1 MYKYILK
8 RLVTLI
14 PVILGVTLIIFLIM
28 DLTPGDPARLVL
40 GNMASEE
47 ALDAFREEQGL
58 DDPMPVRY
66 AKYVVNMCRGSFGSS
81 YKTGRAVM
89 SELMDRFPATMQLA
103 VASIL
108 FALVISVPIGIVS
121 AVKQNSVFDNVGMVV
136 ALLGIAMPAFWL
148 GLIMIITF
156 SLRLGW
162 LPSGGYGALKNLI
175 LPAFTVGASC
185 AANIARITRSSM
197 LEIIRQDYI
206 RTARAKGV
214 SKTKVVLKHAMKNC
228 WIPVITVAG
237 LQFGTLLG
245 GIVIIENVFAWP
257 GVGNFLLTSIT
268 SKDTPCVLGAIV
280 LFTVVFSVVNLA
292 VDIIYAFVDPRIKAQ
307 YK

>member
-8 RLVTLI
+8 RLLTLI
-14 PVILGVTLIIFLIM
+14 PVILGVVLIIFLIM
-28 DLTPGDPARLVL
+28 DLTPGDPARMVL

-58 DDPMPVRY
+58 NDPLLVRY
-66 AKYVVNMCRGSFGSS
+66 VRYVLDLCRGDLGNS
-81 YKTGRAVM
+81 YKTNRSVM
-89 SELMDRFPATMQLA
+89 TELMDRFPATIQLA
-103 VASIL
+103 VASIF
-108 FALVISVPIGIVS
+108 FALVVSVPIGIVS

-148 GLIMIITF
+148 GLILIIAF
-156 SLRLGW
+156 SLNLNW
-162 LPSGGYGALKNLI
+162 LPSGGYGTWQNLI
-175 LPAFTVGASC
+175 LPAFTAGAAC

-197 LEIIRQDYI
+197 LEIIRQDYM

-214 SKTKVVLKHAMKNC
+214 SKTKVVLHHGMKNC

-268 SKDTPCVLGAIV
+268 SKDTPCVLGSIV
-280 LFTVVFSVVNLA
+280 LFTVVFSIVNLI
-292 VDIIYAFVDPRIKAQ
+292 VDIIYAFVDPRINAQ

>member
-1 MYKYILK
+1 MHKYILK
-8 RLVTLI
+8 RLLTLI
-14 PVILGVTLIIFLIM
+14 PVILGVILIIFLIM

-47 ALDAFREEQGL
+47 AVEAFRHEQGL
-58 DDPMPVRY
+58 DAPLPVRY
-66 AKYVVNMCRGSFGSS
+66 VRYVADMCRGDFGQS
-81 YKTGRAVM
+81 YKTGRSVW
-89 SELMDRFPATMQLA
+89 SELMDRFPATMLLA
-103 VASIL
+103 AASIA
-108 FALVISVPIGIVS
+108 FALIVSVPIGIVS
-121 AVKQNSVFDNVGMVV
+121 AVKQNSIFDNVGMIV

-148 GLIMIITF
+148 GLIVIIAF
-156 SLRLGW
+156 SLRLDW
-162 LPSGGYGALKNLI
+162 LPSGGYGTIKHLI
-175 LPAFTVGASC
+175 LPTFTVGASC

-197 LEIIRQDYI
+197 LEIIRQDYM

-214 SKTKVVLKHAMKNC
+214 SKMAVILHHGMRNC

-280 LFTVVFSVVNLA
+280 LFTVVFSVVNLI

-307 YK
+307 YQ

>member
-8 RLVTLI
+8 RLLTLI
-14 PVILGVTLIIFLIM
+14 PVILGVILIIFLIM

-47 ALDAFREEQGL
+47 ALESFRQEQGL
-58 DDPMPVRY
+58 NDPLPIRY
-66 AKYVVNMCRGSFGSS
+66 GRYVLNICRGDLGAS
-81 YKTGRAVM
+81 YKTGRSVLT
-89 SELMDRFPATMQLA
+89 ELLDRFPASMLLA
-103 VASIL
+103 ASSIM
-108 FALVISVPIGIVS
+108 FALVISVPLGIVS
-121 AVKQNSVFDNVGMVV
+121 AVKQNSIFDNVSMVV

-148 GLIMIITF
+148 GLIAIIAF
-156 SLRLGW
+156 SLNLNW
-162 LPSGGYGALKNLI
+162 LPSGGYGTFKHLI
-175 LPAFTVGASC
+175 LPTFTVGASC

-197 LEIIRQDYI
+197 LEIIRQDYM

-214 SKTKVVLKHAMKNC
+214 SKMTVILHHGMRNC
-228 WIPVITVAG
+228 WIPIITVAG

-280 LFTVVFSVVNLA
+280 LFTVVFSVVNLV

>member
-8 RLVTLI
+8 RLLTLI
-14 PVILGVTLIIFLIM
+14 PVILGVVLIIFLIM
-28 DLTPGDPARLVL
+28 DLTPGDPARMVL

-58 DDPMPVRY
+58 NDPLLVRY
-66 AKYVVNMCRGSFGSS
+66 VRYVLDLCRGDLGNS
-81 YKTGRAVM
+81 YKTNRSVM
-89 SELMDRFPATMQLA
+89 TELMDRFPATIQLA
-103 VASIL
+103 VASIF
-108 FALVISVPIGIVS
+108 FALVVSVPIGIVS

-148 GLIMIITF
+148 GLILIIAF
-156 SLRLGW
+156 SLNLNW
-162 LPSGGYGALKNLI
+162 LPSGGYGTWQNLI
-175 LPAFTVGASC
+175 LPAFTAGAAC

-197 LEIIRQDYI
+197 LEIIRQDYM

-214 SKTKVVLKHAMKNC
+214 SKTKVVLHHGMKNC

-268 SKDTPCVLGAIV
+268 SKDTPCVLGPIV
-280 LFTVVFSVVNLA
+280 LFTVVFSIVNLI

>member
-1 MYKYILK
+1 M
-8 RLVTLI
+8 TLI
-14 PVILGVTLIIFLIM
+14 PVILGVVLIIFLIM
-28 DLTPGDPARLVL
+28 DLTPGDPARMVL

-58 DDPMPVRY
+58 NDPLLVRY
-66 AKYVVNMCRGSFGSS
+66 VRYVLDLCRGDLGNS
-81 YKTGRAVM
+81 YKTNRSVM
-89 SELMDRFPATMQLA
+89 TELMDRFPATIQLA
-103 VASIL
+103 VASIF
-108 FALVISVPIGIVS
+108 FALVVSVPIGIVS

-148 GLIMIITF
+148 GLILIIAF
-156 SLRLGW
+156 SLNLNW
-162 LPSGGYGALKNLI
+162 LPSGGYGTWQNLI
-175 LPAFTVGASC
+175 LPAFTAGAAC

-197 LEIIRQDYI
+197 LEIIRQDYM

-214 SKTKVVLKHAMKNC
+214 SKTKVVLHHGMKNC

-268 SKDTPCVLGAIV
+268 SKDTPCVLGSIV
-280 LFTVVFSVVNLA
+280 LFTVVFSIVNLI

>member
-8 RLVTLI
+8 RLITLI
-14 PVILGVTLIIFLIM
+14 PVILGVILIIFLIM
-28 DLTPGDPARLVL
+28 DLTPGDPATMVL

-47 ALDAFREEQGL
+47 AKEAFREEQGL
-58 DDPMPVRY
+58 NDPLPIRY
-66 AKYVVNMCRGSFGSS
+66 INYVLDLCRGDFGKS
-81 YKTGRAVM
+81 YKTNRSVM
-89 SELMDRFPATMQLA
+89 AELMDRFPATIQLA

-108 FALVISVPIGIVS
+108 FALVVSVPIGIIS
-121 AVKQNSVFDNVGMVV
+121 AVKQNSIFDNVGMVV

-148 GLIMIITF
+148 GLILIITF
-156 SLRLGW
+156 ALNLNW
-162 LPSGGYGALKNLI
+162 LPSGGYGSLKNLI
-175 LPAFTVGASC
+175 LPAFTAGAAC

-197 LEIIRQDYI
+197 LEIIRQDYM

-214 SKTKVVLKHAMKNC
+214 SKMRVILHHGMKNC

-268 SKDTPCVLGAIV
+268 SKDTPCVLGSIV
-280 LFTVVFSVVNLA
+280 LFTVVFSVVNLV

>member
-8 RLVTLI
+8 RLLTLI
-14 PVILGVTLIIFLIM
+14 PVILGVVLIIFLIM
-28 DLTPGDPARLVL
+28 DLTPGDPARMVL

-58 DDPMPVRY
+58 NDPLLVRY
-66 AKYVVNMCRGSFGSS
+66 VRYVLDLCRGDLGNS
-81 YKTGRAVM
+81 YKTNRSVM
-89 SELMDRFPATMQLA
+89 TELMDRFPATIQLA
-103 VASIL
+103 VASIF
-108 FALVISVPIGIVS
+108 FALVVSVPIGIVS

-148 GLIMIITF
+148 GLILIIAF
-156 SLRLGW
+156 SLNLNW
-162 LPSGGYGALKNLI
+162 LPSGGYGTWQNLI
-175 LPAFTVGASC
+175 LPAFTAGAAC

-197 LEIIRQDYI
+197 LEIIRQDYM

-214 SKTKVVLKHAMKNC
+214 SKTKVVLHHGMKNC

-245 GIVIIENVFAWP
+245 GIVIIGNVLAWP
-257 GVGNFLLTSIT
+257 GVGNFLLTSLT
-268 SKDTPCVLGAIV
+268 SKDTPCL
-280 LFTVVFSVVNLA
+280 
-292 VDIIYAFVDPRIKAQ
+292 
-307 YK
+307 

>member
-8 RLVTLI
+8 RLLTLI
-14 PVILGVTLIIFLIM
+14 PVILGVVLIIFLIM
-28 DLTPGDPARLVL
+28 DLTPGDPARMVL

-58 DDPMPVRY
+58 NDPLLVRY
-66 AKYVVNMCRGSFGSS
+66 VRYVLDLCRGDLGNS
-81 YKTGRAVM
+81 YKTNRSVM
-89 SELMDRFPATMQLA
+89 TELMDRFPATIQLA
-103 VASIL
+103 VASIF
-108 FALVISVPIGIVS
+108 FALVVSVPIGIVS

-148 GLIMIITF
+148 GLILIIAF
-156 SLRLGW
+156 SLNLNW
-162 LPSGGYGALKNLI
+162 LPSGGYGTWQNLI
-175 LPAFTVGASC
+175 LPAFTAGAAC

-197 LEIIRQDYI
+197 LEIIRQDYM

-214 SKTKVVLKHAMKNC
+214 SKTKVVLHHGMKNC

-268 SKDTPCVLGAIV
+268 SKDTPCVLGSIV
-280 LFTVVFSVVNLA
+280 LFTVVFSIVNLI

>member
-8 RLVTLI
+8 RLLTLI
-14 PVILGVTLIIFLIM
+14 PVILGVVLIIFLIM
-28 DLTPGDPARLVL
+28 DLTPGDPARMVL

-58 DDPMPVRY
+58 NDPLLVRY
-66 AKYVVNMCRGSFGSS
+66 VRYVLDLCRGDLGNS
-81 YKTGRAVM
+81 YKTNRSVM
-89 SELMDRFPATMQLA
+89 TELMDRFPATIQLA
-103 VASIL
+103 VASIF
-108 FALVISVPIGIVS
+108 FALVVSVPIGIVS

-148 GLIMIITF
+148 GLILIIAF
-156 SLRLGW
+156 SLNLNW
-162 LPSGGYGALKNLI
+162 LPSGGYGTWQNLI
-175 LPAFTVGASC
+175 LPAFTAGAAC

-197 LEIIRQDYI
+197 LEIIRQDYM

-214 SKTKVVLKHAMKNC
+214 SKTKVVLHHGMKNC

-257 GVGNFLLTSIT
+257 GVGNFFFFFIT
-268 SKDTPCVLGAIV
+268 SKDTPCVLGSIV
-280 LFTVVFSVVNLA
+280 LFTVVFSIVNLI

>member
-8 RLVTLI
+8 RLLTLI
-14 PVILGVTLIIFLIM
+14 PVILGVVLIIFLIM
-28 DLTPGDPARLVL
+28 DLTPGDPARMVL

-58 DDPMPVRY
+58 NDPLLVRY
-66 AKYVVNMCRGSFGSS
+66 VRYVLDLCRGDLGNS
-81 YKTGRAVM
+81 YKTNRSVM
-89 SELMDRFPATMQLA
+89 TELMDRFPATIQLA
-103 VASIL
+103 VASIF
-108 FALVISVPIGIVS
+108 FALVVSVPIGIVS

-148 GLIMIITF
+148 GLILIIAF
-156 SLRLGW
+156 SLNLNW
-162 LPSGGYGALKNLI
+162 LPSGGYGTWQNLI
-175 LPAFTVGASC
+175 LPAFTAGAVC

-197 LEIIRQDYI
+197 LEIIRQDYM

-214 SKTKVVLKHAMKNC
+214 SKTKVVLHHGMKNC

-268 SKDTPCVLGAIV
+268 SKDTPCVLGSIV
-280 LFTVVFSVVNLA
+280 LFTVVFSIVNLI